1 MQFVISIE
9 RLTGRPARRD
19 RISMER
25 SSVSHQ
31 LRLPRYLG
39 LVTSERRGQRIVYVL
54 HDLHLGGLL
63 RQPA

>member
-1 MQFVISIE
+1 MSIE
-9 RLTGRPARRD
+9 RLTGRPLARD
-19 RISMER
+19 RVSMER

-31 LRLPRYLG
+31 LRLPRHLG
-39 LVTSERRGQRIVYVL
+39 VVTSERRRQRIIYVL